1 MDSER
6 NTIGVSSSTTS
17 AYYNNNPSLMG
28 IPKKDVHYYYC
39 NVDYK
44 EEDDKSYLHGSSS
57 GNIQQQDNS

>member
-17 AYYNNNPSLMG
+17 TAYDNNNPSFMG
-28 IPKKDVHYYYC
+28 IPKKDAHHYYY

-44 EEDDKSYLHGSSS
+44 KQDDKS
-57 GNIQQQDNS
+57 N